1 MQEELFEEQP
11 SSEQAEVANATEV
24 KSADSEEG
32 SSIENGFGKFKSAE
46 ALLDAYK
53 ALEAEF
59 TRKSQRLSELEKEK
73 TQQVI
78 PDEQTI
84 DSELASF
91 LSKHSEAEKYADQL
105 KQLSLAGGGK
115 SNFDEIW
122 AKFLID
128 KLNTNESKLENP
140 IVKNYVINDE
150 ELKNYVIQN
159 YMRQLTSKNP
169 PLIIS
174 GDSGEKVTG
183 QKPVT
188 PSSLKD
194 AKKLVEQMFS

>member
-32 SSIENGFGKFKSAE
+32 SSTENGFGKFKSAE

-150 ELKNYVIQN
+150 ELKNYVVQN

>member
-1 MQEELFEEQP
+1 MQEEIFEEQP
-11 SSEQAEVANATEV
+11 SLEQAEVAQATDSESV
-24 KSADSEEG
+24 ASEEG
-32 SSIENGFGKFKSAE
+32 SSNHTDFGKFKSAE

-59 TRKSQRLSELEKEK
+59 TRKSQRLSELEK
-73 TQQVI
+73 QQPAQTT
-78 PDEQTI
+78 PDEKTI
-84 DSELASF
+84 DSELAEF
-91 LSKHSEAEKYADQL
+91 LSKHSDATNYAEQL
-105 KQLSLAGGGK
+105 KKLSMQGGGK

-122 AKFLID
+122 AKLLVD

-140 IVKNYVINDE
+140 IIKKYVINDE
-150 ELKNYVIQN
+150 ELKNYVIEN
-159 YMRQLTSKNP
+159 YMRMLNAKNP

-174 GDSGEKVTG
+174 GDNGEKVTG